1 MKARDT
7 IYIVRNTEVLPS
19 DGDGARL
26 WRSGLIAEHLFKNN
40 HRIKWVISS
49 FDHHNKVNREK
60 VSKQSDESDIHQVIK
75 MLKTPGYRNNISIK
89 RFVDHSIFAIKLFYY
104 LCRYNDAKV
113 IFVSHPTPESS
124 FVCTLYAKLF
134 GVKVAVD
141 IRDLWPDVFYDNDN
155 GFKRKLKKVIL
166 SPYVFMTNYTLK
178 NATSIVSVNKNFL
191 EWSYKK
197 GRVRSDKDIISF
209 IPFVAPTI
217 LDSDKSKAIEICDGL
232 NIDPSEEIIISF
244 GGTIGE
250 MFDFNPLLK
259 LLEEHKNNEKINRIK
274 FIFCGGGSQ
283 LEVLKQ
289 SFIEFDNVAF
299 IGHINSNVL
308 YTLYSISTVVF
319 APYKKIQNF
328 HGHLP
333 NKFMEYLSSG
343 KPIISSLQ
351 GDAAVILSEEN
362 AGFNYSTS
370 EELFDILESI
380 SDYPDAL
387 KLKGENARSVYE
399 TRFSPDQ
406 ICETIEKHFMTLTN
420 DKV

>member
-1 MKARDT
+1 LTKKNT

-26 WRSGLIAEHLFKNN
+26 WRSGLVAEHLFKNN

-49 FDHHNKVNREK
+49 FDHHNKVNRKKINKLSGEN
-60 VSKQSDESDIHQVIK
+60 DIYQVIK
-75 MLKTPGYRNNISIK
+75 MLKTPGYKNNISIK

-104 LCRYNDAKV
+104 LCRCNDAKV

-124 FVCTLYAKLF
+124 FICTLYANLF

-141 IRDLWPDVFYDNDN
+141 IRDLWPDVFYDNDR
-155 GFKRKLKKVIL
+155 GFKKKLKKVIL
-166 SPYVFMTNYTLK
+166 LPYILMTKYTLK
-178 NATSIVSVNKNFL
+178 NATSIVSVNKSFL
-191 EWSYKK
+191 EWCYRK
-197 GRVRSDKDIISF
+197 GRARDSKDVVSF
-209 IPFVAPTI
+209 IPFVAPLI
-217 LDSDKSKAIEICDGL
+217 LDSDISKAIKICSEL
-232 NIDPSEEIIISF
+232 NIDPSKEIIISF

-250 MFDFNPLLK
+250 MFDFKLLLK
-259 LLEEHKNNEKINRIK
+259 LLEEHASNIKINRIK

-283 LEVLKQ
+283 LDTLRQ
-289 SFIEFDNVAF
+289 SFIEFDNVNF

-308 YTLYSISTVVF
+308 YSLYSISTVVF

-328 HGHLP
+328 DGHLP

-343 KPIISSLQ
+343 KPIISSLH
-351 GDAAVILSEEN
+351 GDAASILSENN
-362 AGFNYSTS
+362 AGFSYSTS

-380 SDYPDAL
+380 SDNPEDL
-387 KLKGENARSVYE
+387 KLKGNNARSVYE
-399 TRFSPDQ
+399 TRFSPEK
-406 ICETIEKHFMTLTN
+406 ICVAIEKHLITLTN